1 VGQGCFH
8 VQNQNSES
16 AAAGLL
22 AGIGAFLIWGL
33 APLYFNLL
41 GGISAPEILS
51 HRSVWSFVLAMVMLA
66 ALGKL
71 ADFRNTL
78 SSGKKMAT
86 LLLSTLLIGS
96 NWLVF
101 IWAITN
107 QHILDASLGYYIN
120 PLISVLLGVLFLGE
134 RLRPL
139 QWLAVAI
146 AAVGIGYELWHFGRV
161 PLIALYLALTFGFY
175 GLVRKRAPVDSLTGL
190 AVETLY
196 MLPLAV
202 GFLLWTD
209 SPSSNLL
216 TNTWQLNG
224 LLLLAGP
231 VTLTPLLLFN
241 IAARRLNLSTVGFL
255 QYLGPTLMLL
265 LATFYYGEPL
275 SLSKLV
281 TFAIVWFALL
291 LYSADA
297 LAQRRQRR
305 QLRKAAV

>member
-1 VGQGCFH
+1 M
-8 VQNQNSES
+8 QNQNSES

-41 GGISAPEILS
+41 DGISAPEILS
-51 HRSVWSFVLAMVMLA
+51 HRSIWAFVLALLMLA
-66 ALGKL
+66 AMGKL
-71 ADFRNTL
+71 ADL
-78 SSGKKMAT
+78 SSTLRSGRKMRT

-120 PLISVLLGVLFLGE
+120 PLISVLLGVLFMGE

-146 AAVGIGYELWHFGRV
+146 AAVGIGYELWQFGRV
-161 PLIALYLALTFGFY
+161 PLIALFLALTFGFY

-196 MLPLAV
+196 MLPLAL
-202 GFLLWTD
+202 GFLIWTD

-216 TNTWQLNG
+216 TNSWELNG
-224 LLLLAGP
+224 LLLFAGP

-275 SLSKLV
+275 SESKLV

-297 LAQRRQRR
+297 LIQRRIRH
-305 QLRKAAV
+305 QLRKTAL

>member
-1 VGQGCFH
+1 M
-8 VQNQNSES
+8 QNQNSES

-71 ADFRNTL
+71 ADFRHTL

-146 AAVGIGYELWHFGRV
+146 AAVGIGYELWQFGRV

-196 MLPLAV
+196 MLPLAI

-209 SPSSNLL
+209 SPTSNLL
-216 TNTWQLNG
+216 TNTWQLNS

-231 VTLTPLLLFN
+231 ITLTPLLLFN

-275 SLSKLV
+275 SESKLV

-291 LYSADA
+291 LYSVDA
-297 LAQRRQRR
+297 LAQRSQRR
-305 QLRKAAV
+305 RLRKTAL

>member
-1 VGQGCFH
+1 M
-8 VQNQNSES
+8 QNRNSES
-16 AAAGLL
+16 PAAGLL

-41 GGISAPEILS
+41 DGISAPEILS
-51 HRSVWSFVLAMVMLA
+51 HRSIWSFLLAILMLA

-71 ADFRNTL
+71 VEFRNTL
-78 SSGKKMAT
+78 GSGKKMAT

-120 PLISVLLGVLFLGE
+120 PLISVLLGVVFLGE
-134 RLRPL
+134 KLRPL
-139 QWLAVAI
+139 QWLAVAL
-146 AAVGIGYELWHFGRV
+146 AAAGIGHELWQFGRV
-161 PLIALYLALTFGFY
+161 PLVALYLAFSFGFY

-196 MLPLAV
+196 MLPLAI
-202 GFLLWTD
+202 GFLLWSD

-216 TNTWQLNG
+216 HNSWELNG

-231 VTLTPLLLFN
+231 ITLTPLLLFT

-275 SLSKLV
+275 GESKLI

-291 LYSADA
+291 LYSTDA
-297 LAQRRQRR
+297 LVQRRKRR
-305 QLRKAAV
+305 QLREAAL